1 MSAPLLSA
9 RGWIF
14 GLVTMLACL
23 ALGALMALSF
33 DSMDKKAPSIM
44 WSLAVCAVP
53 SCLAGILL
61 ARQMGAKTERQGEED
76 PLTGLQG
83 EARMRE
89 ALLAEHQRARR
100 IGKQVGVVIAEID
113 QQGRMSVPHYLAW
126 RSLAKTLKSS
136 VRLYDAT
143 YVLSPGRFA
152 ILLSGTTSQGG
163 EAVIA
168 RVRKAVL
175 QQPELKDVQIRYGQA
190 VSDPS
195 EEGTEPTHVLHE
207 AIKHAHGAM
216 GEAEKRA
223 EAVAK

>member
-1 MSAPLLSA
+1 MNASVLSL

-14 GLVTMLACL
+14 GLVAMMACL
-23 ALGALMALSF
+23 AMGALVALSF
-33 DSMDKKAPSIM
+33 DNLDKKAPSIL
-44 WSLAVCAVP
+44 WALAVCAVP
-53 SCLAGILL
+53 SGLAGVLL
-61 ARQMGAKTERQGEED
+61 ARQMGSRYERPADED

-89 ALLAEHQRARR
+89 ALAAEHQRARR
-100 IGKQVGVVIAEID
+100 IGKQVGVVVAEID

-152 ILLSGTTSQGG
+152 ILLSGTTAQGG

-168 RVRKAVL
+168 RVRNAVV
-175 QQPELKDVQIRYGQA
+175 QQHDLKDVQIRYGQA
-190 VSDPS
+190 ISDPAD
-195 EEGTEPTHVLHE
+195 EGVDPAAVLE
-207 AIKHAHGAM
+207 RAIEDAQK
-216 GEAEKRA
+216 A
-223 EAVAK
+223 EAHAGVR